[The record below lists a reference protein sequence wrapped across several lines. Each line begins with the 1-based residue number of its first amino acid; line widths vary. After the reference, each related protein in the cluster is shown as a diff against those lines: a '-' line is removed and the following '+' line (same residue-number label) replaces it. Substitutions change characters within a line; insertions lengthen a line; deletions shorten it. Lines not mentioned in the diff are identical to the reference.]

1 MMISQLSQNIRISL
15 ATTTWK
21 PTVHGQSS
29 QTKFSAAK
37 SKDTVND
44 VDNLINVVNG
54 FDLELE

>member
-1 MMISQLSQNIRISL
+1 MRKYTKFMKM
-15 ATTTWK
+15 K

-44 VDNLINVVNG
+44 VDNLINVVYC
-54 FDLELE
+54 FDLELQ